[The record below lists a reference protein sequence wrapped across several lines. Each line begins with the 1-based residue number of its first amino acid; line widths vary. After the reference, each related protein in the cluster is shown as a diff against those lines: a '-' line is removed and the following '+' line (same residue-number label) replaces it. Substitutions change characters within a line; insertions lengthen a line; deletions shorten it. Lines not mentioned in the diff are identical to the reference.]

1 MLPKPTVATH
11 SLQRNGNHKRMV
23 VDRGI
28 EDSLDLLDTPAAR
41 PGSLRDSCRYSA
53 PLL

>member
-11 SLQRNGNHKRMV
+11 SHQRSDTHKRMV

-28 EDSLDLLDTPAAR
+28 EDSLDLLDTPGVAPR
-41 PGSLRDSCRYSA
+41 LLLLRRA
-53 PLL
+53 L